1 MRFSARLTV
10 CFVAPAVLFMAAT
23 GAGVWGLVRTQAEF
37 DQYMAKDQKLSDG
50 LSEMYAQGLQAGQ
63 ALRNMVLDPTN
74 GRALQNL
81 KASQDAFRKALD
93 ETEKVA
99 AGTPFET
106 NLRSIAALR
115 DSRDVAVNKVSALV
129 KSDARAAAELL
140 NTEETPAW
148 RKLRAELIEQRETAR
163 KIAQE
168 GHAMAQARG
177 REAIA
182 TAGALAL
189 LAVGVAVV
197 LGWFMQRNVQR
208 ELGGEPADARD
219 ALRRIADGDL
229 SVSVPATKHVGS
241 LIAELAHMQQD
252 LQQLVGHIRQASDN
266 IQLASTE
273 VAMGNVDLS
282 SRTEEAASSL
292 QETAASMEQLTSTV
306 AQSASSATTAT
317 QLASAASAV
326 AQRGGDVVSQV
337 VTTMNEI
344 SASSK
349 KVVDIIGVID
359 GIAFQTNILALNAA
373 VEAARA
379 GEQGRG
385 FAVVASEVRQLAQR
399 SAEAAKEIKK
409 LIGDSVT
416 SVQAGTRLVEDAGNT
431 MSEVMTSV
439 QKVSS
444 LISEISAAANEQSL
458 GIGQVNVSVGQ
469 LDQMTQQNAA
479 LVEESAAAAE
489 SLKDQANRLG
499 EMASRFRLGAVAL
512 PV

>member
-1 MRFSARLTV
+1 MRFSVRLTV
-10 CFVAPAVLFMAAT
+10 CFVAPALLFVAAT
-23 GAGVWGLVRTQAEF
+23 ATSVWGVVRTQAEF
-37 DQYMAKDQKLSDG
+37 DRYMATHQKLSDG
-50 LSEMYAQGLQAGQ
+50 LSEMYAQGLQSGQ
-63 ALRNMVLDPTN
+63 ALRNTVLDPAN
-74 GRALQNL
+74 ARGFENL
-81 KASQDAFRKALD
+81 KAAQDAFRKTLA

-99 AGTPFET
+99 EGTPFAK
-106 NLRSIAALR
+106 NLRSIADLR
-115 DSRDVAVNKVSALV
+115 NAQNAAADKVSALV
-129 KSDARAAAELL
+129 KTDPRAASELL

-148 RKLRAELIEQRETAR
+148 RKLRSELIEQRDIAR
-163 KIAQE
+163 KAAQE
-168 GHAMAQARG
+168 GHAIAQARG
-177 REAIA
+177 NEAIFL
-182 TAGALAL
+182 AGTLAL
-189 LAVGVAVV
+189 LAGCVAVA
-197 LGWFMQRNVQR
+197 LGWFMHRNVQR

-219 ALRRIADGDL
+219 ALRRISAGDL

-241 LIAELAHMQQD
+241 LIAELARMQLD

-266 IQLASTE
+266 IQIASNE
-273 VAMGNVDLS
+273 VAVGNLNLS
-282 SRTEEAASSL
+282 SRTEQAASSL
-292 QETAASMEQLTSTV
+292 QETAASMEELTSTV

-317 QLASAASAV
+317 RLACAASDV
-326 AQRGGDVVSQV
+326 AQRGGKVVSAV
-337 VTTMNEI
+337 VTTMNDI

-359 GIAFQTNILALNAA
+359 SIAFQTNILALNAA

-416 SVQAGTRLVEDAGNT
+416 GVEAGTRLVEDAGNT
-431 MSEVMTSV
+431 MAEVMDSV

-444 LISEISAAANEQSL
+444 LITEISAAANEQNL
-458 GIGQVNVSVGQ
+458 GIGQVNVAVGH

-489 SLKDQANRLG
+489 SLKDQANRLS
-499 EMASRFRLGAVAL
+499 EMASRFRLGAVAISA
-512 PV
+512 